1 MSAAEETTVTSP
13 AIDAHRERHPDPV
26 EGCLSCLMC
35 DVLNAVLVV
44 REEIRTGLADL
55 AARVIGTETE
65 GEAP

>member
-1 MSAAEETTVTSP
+1 MSAAEETTVPSP
-13 AIDAHRERHPDPV
+13 AIDTHRLQHPEPIGD
-26 EGCLSCLMC
+26 CLSCAMC

-55 AARVIGTETE
+55 AARVIGTE